1 MKTWTVEEILEM
13 LTRQPFADFYA
24 DDGPFGRWLM
34 GDENAPTKEQVIE
47 RLEKLLGLRKNPEN

>member
-1 MKTWTVEEILEM
+1 MKTWTVEQILEM

-34 GDENAPTKEQVIE
+34 GDENPPTKEQVINQ
-47 RLEKLLGLRKNPEN
+47 LEKLLGKN